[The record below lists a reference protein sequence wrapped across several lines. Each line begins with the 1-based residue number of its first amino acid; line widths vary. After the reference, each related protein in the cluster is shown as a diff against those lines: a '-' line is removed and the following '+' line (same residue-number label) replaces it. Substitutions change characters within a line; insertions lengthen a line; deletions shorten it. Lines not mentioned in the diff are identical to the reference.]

1 MKESGAI
8 QMVLDT
14 VAMMPLI
21 SADELAAVC
30 GIGWRRCY
38 RLVSRAREDGVI
50 ESVSYRVAGAAVERW
65 RLTGTG
71 VGVLAERKGITVKEA
86 LRDWPLSAQWE
97 RSLLRRIHTV
107 ALCYRI
113 AVEAL
118 RIEPG
123 MPVWRW
129 ERSDVYDAFMT
140 LASGRTFGICRM
152 GPSISVKSISSRIR
166 SLSVLNYYGYVDS
179 ALVITP
185 GPIEQNNL
193 VRRLERTYMNLAIGT
208 EEKVL
213 QGGPGEPAWRT
224 PLYRP
229 LDDFPLDGFI
239 EAASIQEIPP
249 RRQPPKLAS
258 MPKGNEVLGS
268 DSTELIAATLA
279 DSGTLILNTVANWPL
294 IDNRKALQIT
304 GMGSEW
310 FRKERTRLINIGALA
325 QVRMPNNTNRSKSL
339 RLVLTDYG
347 LRLVAWR
354 DRTTLSDLTRAWSI
368 CPDENGEAKDPIAGH
383 VIKGTKLRVAAREL
397 SHTDSLQELACS
409 IQTSCAGTAEWHVEQ
424 LLPTHRW
431 ERWFYYNNRRYGIRP
446 DATALLRYNDN
457 QVALLIEYEQR
468 AMTPAGMLEKV
479 TRYTRYFGSPETGL
493 DFASPPVAVMV
504 FPDSASAS
512 RFIVHLARSMR
523 RARDGRAR
531 RFRMLASSLEDIHR
545 RGFAGAAW
553 WDPMH
558 HGEGQLT
565 LADCMIRMF
574 GCVAG

>member
-1 MKESGAI
+1 MNDPGPRE
-8 QMVLDT
+8 MVFNT

-30 GIGWRRCY
+30 GIASYRCRRL
-38 RLVSRAREDGVI
+38 LVNARERGVMETI
-50 ESVSYRVAGAAVERW
+50 SYRVAGGAVGRW

-152 GPSISVKSISSRIR
+152 GPSLSVKSISSRVK
-166 SLSVLNYYGYVDS
+166 SMSVLNHHGYVRS
-179 ALVITP
+179 AVVISP

-193 VRRLERTYMNLAIGT
+193 VRRLERTPMNLAIGT

-213 QGGPGEPAWRT
+213 QGGPAAPAWRT

-239 EAASIQEIPP
+239 KAASIQDIPP
-249 RRQPPKLAS
+249 RRRPPKLAS
-258 MPKGNEVLGS
+258 MPKGNEELGK
-268 DSTELIAATLA
+268 
-279 DSGTLILNTVANWPL
+279 DSGELRPSKLTDAGMLILDTVANWPL
-294 IDNRKALQIT
+294 IDNRKAQKMT
-304 GMGSEW
+304 GMGGEW
-310 FRKERTRLINIGALA
+310 FRKERARLVDNGALI
-325 QVRMPNNTNRSKSL
+325 QVRMASATIRSKSL
-339 RLVLTDYG
+339 RLMLTDYG

-354 DRTTLSDLTRAWSI
+354 DRTTLSELTRAWSI
-368 CPDENGEAKDPIAGH
+368 SPNDTGDANGPIEGYI
-383 VIKGTKLRVAAREL
+383 IKGTKLRVAAREIG
-397 SHTDSLQELACS
+397 HTDALQEVACLL
-409 IQTSCAGTAEWHVEQ
+409 QESCASDAEWHAEQ
-424 LLPTHRW
+424 TLPTHRW

-446 DATALLRYNDN
+446 DATALLRFNDH

-468 AMTPAGMLEKV
+468 ATTPSRMLEKV
-479 TRYTRYFGSPETGL
+479 TRYTRYFGSLDTGL
-493 DFASPPVAVMV
+493 DFTSPPVAAIV
-504 FPDSASAS
+504 FPDSASSS

-523 RARDGRAR
+523 RTRGGRAR
-531 RFRMLASSLEDIHR
+531 RFRMLSSSIEDIR
-545 RGFAGAAW
+545 REGFTGAAW
-553 WDPMH
+553 WDPMN

-565 LADCMIRMF
+565 LADCMKLMF
-574 GCVAG
+574 GWIGG